1 MNQND
6 RAYFD
11 FLDKLRES
19 GRTNMFGAIPFLRR
33 AFPALSFQQAV
44 TVLQAWMNAFSR
56 EENGR

>member
-19 GRTNMFGAIPFLRR
+19 GRTNMFGATPFLQR
-33 AFPALSFQQAV
+33 AFPALSYQQAV